1 MRKRLIYGFLSI
13 LLAIFVILVVWEGSF
28 NPGNFRPA
36 NPNQTLIFWAVSS
49 LIFLLMVTL
58 GWILTRE
65 FVKLY
70 VERQSRREGSRI
82 KTKLVVGALALS
94 FVPVFFL
101 VLFSYEVMNRNIA
114 TWFRQPTASELS
126 ASESIASQLGKE
138 MQDETDAEAALL
150 AAQPEVRHLIEGGT
164 RTSGFLAR
172 FGTRYQLASAAIYG
186 PAAGPPLDSWGNYR
200 QPPQV
205 DRLVSASYP
214 VLQGDRTLGFITVT
228 VAVPGDLAET
238 KAVIGKWAREWRENY
253 ENARSVRRVSVML
266 DDLDHAVR
274 FVRRHL
280 DRAFPLQADQH
291 PHHRAGRS
299 RQPGPQGQLVAPRE
313 CACRR

>member
-1 MRKRLIYGFLSI
+1 MRKRLIYGSLSI
-13 LLAIFVILVVWEGSF
+13 LLAISVILVVWEGSF

-114 TWFRQPTASELS
+114 TWFRQPAANELTA
-126 ASESIASQLGKE
+126 AESITRQLGKE
-138 MQDETDAEAALL
+138 MQDETNAQAALL
-150 AAQPEVRHLIEGGT
+150 AAQWEVRQLIEGGA
-164 RTSGFLAR
+164 RTPGFLAR
-172 FGTRYQLASAAIYG
+172 FARTRNSPPLRSTAPRRRRRSIPGGPTSSSRKRTAWFRPLIPFSAANA
-186 PAAGPPLDSWGNYR
+186 PS
-200 QPPQV
+200 
-205 DRLVSASYP
+205 VSSP
-214 VLQGDRTLGFITVT
+214 
-228 VAVPGDLAET
+228 
-238 KAVIGKWAREWRENY
+238 
-253 ENARSVRRVSVML
+253 
-266 DDLDHAVR
+266 
-274 FVRRHL
+274 
-280 DRAFPLQADQH
+280 
-291 PHHRAGRS
+291 
-299 RQPGPQGQLVAPRE
+299 
-313 CACRR
+313 

>member
-1 MRKRLIYGFLSI
+1 MRKRLIYGSLSI
-13 LLAIFVILVVWEGSF
+13 LLAVSVILVVWEGSF

-114 TWFRQPTASELS
+114 TWFQEPRGNELK
-126 ASESIASQLGKE
+126 AFETITRQLGKE
-138 MQDETDAEAALL
+138 MQDETDAQAALWW
-150 AAQPEVRHLIEGGT
+150 PR
-164 RTSGFLAR
+164 S
-172 FGTRYQLASAAIYG
+172 
-186 PAAGPPLDSWGNYR
+186 PK
-200 QPPQV
+200 
-205 DRLVSASYP
+205 SAS
-214 VLQGDRTLGFITVT
+214 
-228 VAVPGDLAET
+228 
-238 KAVIGKWAREWRENY
+238 
-253 ENARSVRRVSVML
+253 
-266 DDLDHAVR
+266 
-274 FVRRHL
+274 
-280 DRAFPLQADQH
+280 
-291 PHHRAGRS
+291 
-299 RQPGPQGQLVAPRE
+299 
-313 CACRR
+313 